1 MPCDRI
7 GPASHRAARW
17 DTLRRM
23 SAPLP
28 SSKPGT
34 SGAVTDEPL
43 WGTRVGWLVGAESAG
58 RPLVDFDGNRAGA
71 LVARTAVPL
80 APELL
85 QGSGG
90 HRVVL
95 VFENGDPRQPIIIGL
110 VQATSAT
117 PMLDALLE
125 GDTAPAPEAEPAQAE
140 PAQAKP
146 VEAHVDGKRV
156 VIEGADEVVLKC
168 GQASITLRRNG
179 KLIIKGTYVE
189 THATGVNR
197 IKGGSVQVN

>member
-1 MPCDRI
+1 MT
-7 GPASHRAARW
+7 S
-17 DTLRRM
+17 
-23 SAPLP
+23 PLP
-28 SSKPGT
+28 SSKQEARSAT
-34 SGAVTDEPL
+34 ADEPL
-43 WGTRVGWLVGAESAG
+43 WGTRVGWLAGVDGAG
-58 RPLVDFDGNRAGA
+58 LPLVDFDGNRAGP
-71 LVARTAVPL
+71 LVARTTIPL
-80 APELL
+80 APEVL
-85 QGSGG
+85 QGAAGG
-90 HRVVL
+90 GQRVVL
-95 VFENGDPRQPIIIGL
+95 VFENGDARLPLILGL
-110 VQATSAT
+110 VQTVSAT

-125 GDTAPAPEAEPAQAE
+125 VSPGPEPTAEAEPSEAEPAQAE
-140 PAQAKP
+140 P

>member
-1 MPCDRI
+1 M
-7 GPASHRAARW
+7 
-17 DTLRRM
+17 T
-23 SAPLP
+23 APIS
-28 SSKPGT
+28 SSKPGAAT
-34 SGAVTDEPL
+34 IATEEPL
-43 WGTRVGWLVGAESAG
+43 WGTRVGWLVGADGAG
-58 RPLVDFDGNRAGA
+58 LPLVDFHGNRAGP
-71 LVARTAVPL
+71 LVARTSIPL
-80 APELL
+80 EPELL
-85 QGSGG
+85 KGAAGGG
-90 HRVVL
+90 HQVVL
-95 VFENGDPRQPIIIGL
+95 VFENGDARLPLIIGR
-110 VQATSAT
+110 VQGASAT

-125 GDTAPAPEAEPAQAE
+125 VDTGREAEAQQAE
-140 PAQAKP
+140 PEQAEPQQAEP